1 MSEYVTDVTAVSSK
15 GQIVLPKTIRDSLS
29 LMTGAR
35 LMVMCDGEN
44 ILLKPIRKPDISE
57 FRSMMDAAKDWASD
71 VGMKE
76 EDNDEAIRD
85 LRRTKK
91 QKTS

>member
-76 EDNDEAIRD
+76 EDIDEAIRD

-91 QKTS
+91 QKPS

>member
-1 MSEYVTDVTAVSSK
+1 MSEFVTDVTAISSK

-35 LMVMCDGEN
+35 LMVICDGEN

-57 FRSMMDAAKDWASD
+57 FRSMMDAAKDWAVD

-76 EDNDEAIRD
+76 DDINEAIREV
-85 LRRTKK
+85 RKTKR
-91 QKTS
+91 QRA

>member
-76 EDNDEAIRD
+76 EDINEAIREV
-85 LRRTKK
+85 RKTKK
-91 QKTS
+91 PKTS

>member
-1 MSEYVTDVTAVSSK
+1 MSKYVTDVTAVSSK

-76 EDNDEAIRD
+76 EDIDEAIREV
-85 LRRTKK
+85 RKTKK
-91 QKTS
+91 PKTS

>member
-76 EDNDEAIRD
+76 DDIDEAIRD

>member
-76 EDNDEAIRD
+76 EDIDEAIRD
-85 LRRTKK
+85 LRKTKK
-91 QKTS
+91 TKTS

>member
-76 EDNDEAIRD
+76 EDIDEAIREV
-85 LRRTKK
+85 RKTKK
-91 QKTS
+91 PKPS

>member
-76 EDNDEAIRD
+76 EDIDEAIREV
-85 LRRTKK
+85 RYAKR
-91 QKTS
+91 QSS

>member
-76 EDNDEAIRD
+76 EDIDEAIRD
-85 LRRTKK
+85 LRKTKK
-91 QKTS
+91 PKTS

>member
-35 LMVMCDGEN
+35 RMVMCDGEN

>member
-1 MSEYVTDVTAVSSK
+1 MSKYVTDVTAVSSK

-76 EDNDEAIRD
+76 EDIDEAIRD
-85 LRRTKK
+85 LRKTKK
-91 QKTS
+91 PKTS

>member
-76 EDNDEAIRD
+76 EDIDEAIRD

>member
-71 VGMKE
+71 VGM
-76 EDNDEAIRD
+76 
-85 LRRTKK
+85 
-91 QKTS
+91 

>member
-57 FRSMMDAAKDWASD
+57 FRSMMNAAKDWASD

-76 EDNDEAIRD
+76 EDIDEAIRD

>member
-76 EDNDEAIRD
+76 EDIDEAIREV
-85 LRRTKK
+85 REAKRQST
-91 QKTS
+91 

>member
-76 EDNDEAIRD
+76 EDIDEAIRD

-91 QKTS
+91 

>member
-57 FRSMMDAAKDWASD
+57 FRSIMDAAKDWASD

-76 EDNDEAIRD
+76 EDIDEAIRD